1 MDVNWL
7 MIPSILV
14 SLSVTAEDQAEER
27 VFLLTILY
35 RTLQFFYLF
44 TLIYSFLIGL
54 VQTFLKQKHSFFP
67 SKLL

>member
-35 RTLQFFYLF
+35 RTLQFFSIHTYLLF
-44 TLIYSFLIGL
+44 SYWSSSNILET
-54 VQTFLKQKHSFFP
+54 KA
-67 SKLL
+67 